1 MSLRSMLPSKTVF
14 LNGLSVAVVFLFAF
28 GIATQ
33 ALMHKINNYELNKS
47 LVFLSVKKE
56 RVNISTSVPG
66 KLEEILVRQGDHVL
80 EGQTV
85 ARINDEGRT
94 AKIAALKEVSWENLS
109 ARTELE
115 LLISQEDEYEIR
127 APRNGVVER
136 VLVTK
141 GTSAIGGATLVVL
154 FADDNLEL
162 VGSIRPDQYTLIDKH
177 RSVSIFNPRLGQAFT
192 ASFQGISGI
201 RDDLLPDGTPMS
213 PTQVQADQTKNQM
226 YEIRFSLNEKEEGSS
241 FLDGE
246 KLEIISEDVDVEQQK
261 PLYRLAKLW
270 NSLILGTDFD
280 SLRKNNQ

>member
-1 MSLRSMLPSKTVF
+1 MSLRSMLPSRTAF
-14 LNGLSVAVVFLFAF
+14 LNSLSVIAVFLFAF

-56 RVNISTSVPG
+56 RVDVSTSVSG

-94 AKIAALKEVSWENLS
+94 AKIAALRVLARENLS

-127 APRNGVVER
+127 APRNGIVER
-136 VLVTK
+136 VSITK
-141 GTSAIGGATLVVL
+141 GTSAVEGATLMML

-162 VGSIRPDQYTLIDKH
+162 VGTIRPDQYTLIDKH

-192 ASFQGISGI
+192 ASFQGISGV

-213 PTQVQADQTKNQM
+213 PTQIQADQTKNQM

-246 KLEIISEDVDVEQQK
+246 KLEIISEDVDIEQQK

-280 SLRKNNQ
+280 SLRQNNQ